1 MAKITLKGNPV
12 NTIGELPAVGSQ
24 APDFRLTATDLSTKS
39 LADFKG
45 GKLVLNIFPSLDTP
59 TCAASV
65 RRFNELATGLNN
77 TKVLAISKDLP
88 FAHARFCT
96 SEGIENVVNL
106 SGFKCSSSFGKDYGV
121 EIVDGPLAELFSRA
135 VVVVDENG
143 KVIYTQQVPEIVD
156 EPNYDEVLE
165 ALK

>member
-1 MAKITLKGNPV
+1 MAKITLKGNPI
-12 NTIGELPAVGSQ
+12 NTIGELPKVGTQ
-24 APDFRLTATDLSTKS
+24 APDFKLTATDLSDKT

-45 GKLVLNIFPSLDTP
+45 NKLVLNIFPSLDTP

-65 RRFNELATGLNN
+65 RRFNQLATDMDN
-77 TKVLAISKDLP
+77 TKVLAISADLP
-88 FAHARFCT
+88 FAHSRFCT

-106 SGFKCSSSFGKDYGV
+106 STYKRAGFGKDYGV
-121 EIVDGPLAELFSRA
+121 KIIDGPLADLCSRA
-135 VVVVDENG
+135 VVVIDENG
-143 KVIYTQQVPEIVD
+143 KVTYTQQVPEIVD

>member
-12 NTIGELPAVGSQ
+12 NTVGELPAKGSKT
-24 APDFRLTATDLSTKS
+24 PCFKLTATDLSEKS
-39 LADFKG
+39 LSDFKG
-45 GKLVLNIFPSLDTP
+45 TKLVLNIFPSLDTP

-65 RRFNELATGLNN
+65 RRFNQLATELNG

-106 SGFKCSSSFGKDYGV
+106 SEFKCSNFGKDYGL
-121 EIVDGPLAELFSRA
+121 EIVDGPLAGLFSRA
-135 VVVVDENG
+135 VVVLDEEGN
-143 KVIYTQQVPEIVD
+143 VIYTQQVPEIVD
-156 EPNYDEVLE
+156 EPNYDEVLSV
-165 ALK
+165 LK